1 MTMYKVQFV
10 LPEDLHRRL
19 RQAAQRRGVSMSQ
32 FAREALERALAE
44 EAEARKARRRKIL
57 AELREI
63 SQRLAEQAPDLIHTA
78 EDLNAMREERM
89 YELVGQLGHH

>member
-1 MTMYKVQFV
+1 MIKVQFV

-32 FAREALERALAE
+32 FAREALEQALAE
-44 EAEARKARRRKIL
+44 EAEARKARRRRVL

-63 SQRLAEQAPDLIHTA
+63 SQRLAEQAPGLIHTA

-89 YELVGQLGHH
+89 NELVGGH